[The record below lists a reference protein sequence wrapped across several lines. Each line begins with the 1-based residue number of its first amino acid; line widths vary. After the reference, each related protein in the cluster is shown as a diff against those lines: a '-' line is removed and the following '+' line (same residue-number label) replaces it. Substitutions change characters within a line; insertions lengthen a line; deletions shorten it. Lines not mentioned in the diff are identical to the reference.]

1 MQHLDKFNIIN
12 FDIPIHSNRAIRQ
25 TEYLK
30 KIAEQ
35 HTLIFPISFYEN
47 DNYLKS
53 KIDKEQLYFAFTE
66 PHSDSMDIIMDYYEK
81 AFLNLV
87 RQICNIIFIKIDECE
102 NQGKNISF
110 SNEDPVQW
118 FLSNNTVPKSI
129 QETYLVQ
136 YSINRFLIELAFKEA
151 CAVIFDNQFDHSMMF
166 LPIYKEHL
174 IKKYYNSQNTTYNAN
189 VKRLKEIEIKNT
201 ISLLSQSI
209 NIS

>member
-12 FDIPIHSNRAIRQ
+12 FDIPIASSKAIRQ
-25 TEYLK
+25 TDYLK

-35 HTLIFPISFYEN
+35 HTLIFPLSFYEN

-53 KIDKEQLYFAFTE
+53 KIDKEQLYLAFTE
-66 PHSDSMDIIMDYYEK
+66 PNDDSMTVIMDYYEK
-81 AFLNLV
+81 TFLNLV

-102 NQGKNISF
+102 NQGKNINF
-110 SNEDPVQW
+110 STEDPVLW
-118 FLSNNTVPKSI
+118 FLNNNNVPESI

-151 CAVIFDNQFDHSMMF
+151 CALIFDNQFDHSTMF
-166 LPIYKEHL
+166 LPVYKEHL
-174 IKKYYNSQNTTYNAN
+174 IKKYYNSQNTTYNLN
-189 VKRLKEIEIKNT
+189 VKKLKEIEIHKT
-201 ISLLSQSI
+201 INLLSESI